1 MSKRRQQ
8 LFIYDIKESVDAI
21 LDYVSTMDFESF
33 TNDRKT
39 YSAVIREFEII
50 GEATQ
55 HLPEELLQK
64 YNEISW
70 RDLKDFRNLL
80 IHEYFGVDFEIIW
93 NVIQQDL
100 PQLKRVINKIISDID
115 IEL

>member
-39 YSAVIREFEII
+39 HIPMILENADFVILTYSLNHV
-50 GEATQ
+50 
-55 HLPEELLQK
+55 
-64 YNEISW
+64 
-70 RDLKDFRNLL
+70 
-80 IHEYFGVDFEIIW
+80 
-93 NVIQQDL
+93 
-100 PQLKRVINKIISDID
+100 
-115 IEL
+115 